1 MCKVFGYFT
10 GWPSQYMYGGHDE
23 QGLENQSELAVY
35 HCLRSYQPGIGRFSS
50 LLLPFENCSGSAIF
64 DQFLML

>member
-1 MCKVFGYFT
+1 MCKVFGDFT

-35 HCLRSYQPGIGRFSS
+35 HCFGPTSLRLEGLVVYYCHLK
-50 LLLPFENCSGSAIF
+50 LLWLSHF